1 MAAFKLGLIRIL
13 VCTEAAGM
21 GCDIPDIAIVV
32 QWKLT
37 DTFSAFIQ
45 RAGRAA
51 PIRSNTLF
59 ADDLGLNGT
68 AILIA
73 EPNAYRLDPTIST
86 DAPIETKKAPQQR
99 GSHKKASTGATHT
112 QDTTKPAAKRT
123 ENKGFKSDV
132 PAAPELHEDS
142 PGEGIYA
149 FVQTTLCR
157 RQIWDCVYG
166 NSPPTKPK
174 DGVACCDLCDSSFL
188 DNFKFLPPERQRQGT
203 RVRQGVLD
211 PGVVQKLQEWRAE
224 TYECDFPTAMWTDDG
239 LLGDDL
245 ISKLAALGPIESKG
259 QIKAVLERTWLHW
272 DRYGNSLF
280 TLLSNLDIPPFQ
292 PLPTKTRK
300 ATNHEPPVE
309 APTHTYSTVGSRVNG
324 KRKRGIESDSM
335 LASNPRP
342 RLTAAPP
349 PQPSASPLRT
359 PPVVVCT

>member
-1 MAAFKLGLIRIL
+1 
-13 VCTEAAGM
+13 
-21 GCDIPDIAIVV
+21 
-32 QWKLT
+32 
-37 DTFSAFIQ
+37 
-45 RAGRAA
+45 
-51 PIRSNTLF
+51 
-59 ADDLGLNGT
+59 
-68 AILIA
+68 
-73 EPNAYRLDPTIST
+73 
-86 DAPIETKKAPQQR
+86 
-99 GSHKKASTGATHT
+99 
-112 QDTTKPAAKRT
+112 
-123 ENKGFKSDV
+123 
-132 PAAPELHEDS
+132 
-142 PGEGIYA
+142 
-149 FVQTTLCR
+149 
-157 RQIWDCVYG
+157 
-166 NSPPTKPK
+166 
-174 DGVACCDLCDSSFL
+174 
-188 DNFKFLPPERQRQGT
+188 
-203 RVRQGVLD
+203 
-211 PGVVQKLQEWRAE
+211 
-224 TYECDFPTAMWTDDG
+224 MWTDDG

-359 PPVVVCT
+359 PPVVPSQRRDMGYLTAQTQDIEYKHANPRREAVLPYPEGKIIYFVVFVVILIDFQAPGYRTMYGGLASHAGTPTLAQAPPVNTPTTPTYGTPFYPTHPPYANLYQNYYPYPPYRPNGMAHFHYEPSASSPAPPATPIQHPPTQQQPYYHYLYPRYPPFDM